1 MKIAI
6 YLIIVILF
14 VVLLFWTWN
23 NSRDFQEDTDK
34 IKFLLIGVVLLSLI
48 TWIIFSLSKIGI
60 HYPNENI
67 MKELRKISLLLFI
80 PINGFLSLPHI
91 ASIKSSMNQLTRD
104 DEKIKRKIIILGI
117 VFMVASII
125 EIMYLK
131 DFQNGIIEMLNV

>member
-14 VVLLFWTWN
+14 AVLIFWTWN
-23 NSRDFQEDTDK
+23 NSRDFQENIDK
-34 IKFLLIGVVLLSLI
+34 IKFLFLGVILLSLI
-48 TWIIFSLSKIGI
+48 TWIIFHLSKIGI
-60 HYPNENI
+60 SYPNEDI
-67 MKELRKISLLLFI
+67 MKELRKITLLLFI

-91 ASIKSSMNQLTRD
+91 ASIKSELNKLTRD

-117 VFMVASII
+117 VFILAIII

-131 DFQNGIIEMLNV
+131 DFQNGIIEMLNG